1 MQEDQLLA
9 LLKKGDKR
17 AVDEWFRTFYP
28 QILRFIKT
36 KVSNHKDSEE
46 LSQEVFL
53 SCLQSL
59 PLFRG
64 KSKIFTWM
72 CSVARHE
79 VADYYRKKYAKK
91 ALKLIPIGD
100 MLLKQEVLDAS
111 QTTHQVA
118 KTLAEM
124 KNSYRELLL
133 LKYVD
138 QKKVK
143 KIAQELGRSVKSVE
157 SDLFRARVEFKK
169 LYAMTAYES
178 E

>member
-1 MQEDQLLA
+1 MPEDQLLA

-17 AVDEWFRTFYP
+17 AVDEWFKTFHP

-36 KVSNHKDSEE
+36 KVGNHKDSEE
-46 LSQEVFL
+46 LAQEVFL

-91 ALKLIPIGD
+91 ALKLMPIGD
-100 MLLKQEVLDAS
+100 MLLKQEILDAS
-111 QTTHQVA
+111 QTSQQVA

-124 KNSYRELLL
+124 KKSYRELLL

-138 QKKVK
+138 QKQVK
-143 KIAQELGRSVKSVE
+143 KIARELGRSVKAVE
-157 SDLFRARVEFKK
+157 SDLFRARLQFKK
-169 LYAMTAYES
+169 LYVLTYES
-178 E
+178 R